1 MTTYELE
8 KTWVEKNLP
17 PEYQELAK
25 KKHLPL
31 PGRVGFGE
39 RPAVLV
45 IDMARAW
52 CDPDSPM
59 GTDMSECIANIR
71 KVLDVARQPGPEI
84 PVFFTV
90 MAYDPSLKGITE
102 VHNRKRPHLAK
113 LLTYGSPWLEID
125 PRLERRPD
133 ELLMVKEHGSCL
145 TDTVLLRM
153 LVSNRCDTL
162 IITGCSTSFC
172 VMATCYDAS
181 TLGFH
186 GIVPAEAVN
195 DRDPIMHKY
204 MLLNLDWKVVDVEPV
219 EKVVNYLAQY
229 KRRA

>member
-1 MTTYELE
+1 MPLYDGD
-8 KTWVEKNLP
+8 KTWAERNLP
-17 PEYQELAK
+17 PEYQELAE

-31 PGRVGFGE
+31 PGRVGYGE

-52 CDPDSPM
+52 TEPESPM
-59 GTDMSECIANIR
+59 GTNMTETIRNINR
-71 KVLDVARQPGPEI
+71 ILDVARKAKLPI
-84 PVFFTV
+84 FFTV
-90 MAYDPSLKGITE
+90 MDYDPNLKGITE

-113 LLTYGSPWLEID
+113 QLTRGGYWTEID
-125 PRLERRPD
+125 PRLDRRPD
-133 ELLMVKEHGSCL
+133 ELLMSKEHGSCF

-153 LVSNRCDTL
+153 LISNKCDTL

-204 MLLNLDWKVVDVEPV
+204 MLLNLDWKVVDVEPIKRV
-219 EKVVNYLAQY
+219 LEYLSKFVKKV
-229 KRRA
+229 